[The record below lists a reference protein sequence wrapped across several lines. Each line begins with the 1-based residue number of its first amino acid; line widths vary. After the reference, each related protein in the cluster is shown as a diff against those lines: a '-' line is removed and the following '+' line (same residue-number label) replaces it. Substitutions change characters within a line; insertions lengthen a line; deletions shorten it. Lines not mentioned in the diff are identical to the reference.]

1 LRNII
6 HLCGSSFLRIRIGI
20 GHPQKKDVI
29 DYVLSKPTVEESI
42 DITLALGASVEAV
55 EDMMNLGVAKAMD
68 ILHSNPV

>member
-1 LRNII
+1 M
-6 HLCGSSFLRIRIGI
+6 
-20 GHPQKKDVI
+20 I